1 MRFRD
6 INGQDSLIFKPDQNG
21 RMQLIPPYPI
31 MVYQRVGLWENS
43 RILLPVAGL
52 SLFIMLLTMLLGFV
66 AWLVRKY
73 YRQPLKLTTLEWRLH
88 WAVRIVFALNLFFI
102 VTLSGFLLSALKRLE
117 LFNDSGNIWIWLVQ
131 SIGVLG
137 AIGTIVVFYNAVHAW
152 MSKRYGIWEKLQATI
167 FAIACLGVLWFDFA
181 GHLLSFNSNY

>member
-1 MRFRD
+1 V
-6 INGQDSLIFKPDQNG
+6 
-21 RMQLIPPYPI
+21 
-31 MVYQRVGLWENS
+31 VYQRVGLWENS

-52 SLFIMLLTMLLGFV
+52 SLLTMLLTLLLGFV
-66 AWLVRKY
+66 AWLVRRHY
-73 YRQPLKLTTLEWRLH
+73 EQPLKLTPLEWRLH
-88 WAVRIVFALNLFFI
+88 WAVRIVFALNLFFFM
-102 VTLSGFLLSALKRLE
+102 TLSGLLLSPLKRHE

-152 MSKRYGIWEKLQATI
+152 MSKRYRIWEKLQATI
-167 FAIACLGVLWFDFA
+167 FALACLGVLWLVFA